1 MLINEYLKK
10 DKEYKRQYG
19 NNTFLLFQVGSF
31 FEVYGL
37 IEDKSYENIKIF
49 SDICDLAI
57 AKKKCIY

>member
-37 IEDKSYENIKIF
+37 IEHESYENIKIF

-57 AKKKCIY
+57 AKKNVYI